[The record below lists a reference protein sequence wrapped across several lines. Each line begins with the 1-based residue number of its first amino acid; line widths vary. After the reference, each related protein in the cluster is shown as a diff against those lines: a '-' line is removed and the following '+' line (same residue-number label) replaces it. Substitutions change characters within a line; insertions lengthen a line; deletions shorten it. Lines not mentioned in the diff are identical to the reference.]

1 MAANAKLSD
10 VQGLRNYLGIFN
22 KMPVMLLQN
31 LWQRAGLV
39 NGSMGKVRQVV
50 WDDDTTLKVP
60 AFVVIEFEGYRGPA
74 FEGWPAH
81 WDKEVDRTKWVPI
94 PASSVYLCDKHARP
108 DEISHVRYMLNTDV
122 L

>member
-1 MAANAKLSD
+1 
-10 VQGLRNYLGIFN
+10 
-22 KMPVMLLQN
+22 MLLQN

-39 NGSMGKVRQVV
+39 TTTLGNVFHVVRVA
-50 WDDDTTLKVP
+50 DTTLKVP

-108 DEISHVRYMLNTDV
+108 DDISHVRYMLNTYV